1 MLQTIMELTNKKMPF
16 VDLIHFAYAN
26 NTAMHSSTKVDDT
39 IRYMSLHYNK
49 YLRYFAGHTKKVIS
63 LCISSVEDTFL
74 SGSLD
79 RTLRLWDLRT
89 ANCQAVMHL
98 TDPIAAYNPAGLIFA
113 AGVNSESIKLCY
125 LRSLDKGS
133 FVMFKPNHE
142 KDCDWTDL

>member
-74 SGSLD
+74 SGSLYK
-79 RTLRLWDLRT
+79 TMLLWDLHWP
-89 ANCQAVMHL
+89 NCHGIL
-98 TDPIAAYNPAGLIFA
+98 
-113 AGVNSESIKLCY
+113 
-125 LRSLDKGS
+125 
-133 FVMFKPNHE
+133 FKPRNLDSFIIVDIIDYHSIE
-142 KDCDWTDL
+142 LLKLSHIFIFFVDLIRLALIR